1 MHGYN
6 LNDLLFIF
14 NLSKSCYNYH
24 KNNIDKD
31 KDLKD
36 KILKIFESNK
46 SRYGYRRIDI
56 SLRNDGLI
64 VNHKKI
70 LRLMNELNIKAKSK
84 KQRKYNSY
92 KGEVG
97 KIADNIIH
105 RDFKTNKPYNKLF
118 TDVTEFKIGEEKVYL
133 SPIIDSYNFEIL
145 SYNIST
151 SPNLIQTF
159 DMLNKLYKILPKNLD
174 YKTYLHSD
182 QGWQYQQKQY
192 QKSLKEHNIIQSM
205 SRKGNCLD
213 NCIVEGFFGKLK
225 NEFYYG
231 EEFKS
236 IEEFIIKLNEYIE
249 YYNYKRIKTALRTS
263 PVDYR
268 LRNTV

>member
-1 MHGYN
+1 MQEYD

-14 NLSKSCYNYH
+14 NLSKSCYHYH
-24 KNNIDKD
+24 LNRIDKN

-36 KILKIFESNK
+36 IILKIFESNK
-46 SRYGYRRIDI
+46 SKYGYRRIDI
-56 SLRNDGLI
+56 SLRNDGFI

-118 TDVTEFKIGEEKVYL
+118 TDVTEFKIGEDKIYL

-145 SYNIST
+145 SYNIFLQVQILYRL
-151 SPNLIQTF
+151 LICLINYIKYYQII
-159 DMLNKLYKILPKNLD
+159 LVIKLIFTVTRVGNIKTKDIKIL
-174 YKTYLHSD
+174 
-182 QGWQYQQKQY
+182 
-192 QKSLKEHNIIQSM
+192 
-205 SRKGNCLD
+205 
-213 NCIVEGFFGKLK
+213 
-225 NEFYYG
+225 
-231 EEFKS
+231 
-236 IEEFIIKLNEYIE
+236 
-249 YYNYKRIKTALRTS
+249 
-263 PVDYR
+263 
-268 LRNTV
+268 

>member
-1 MHGYN
+1 MQEYK
-6 LNDLLFIF
+6 LSDLFKYF
-14 NLSKSCYNYH
+14 NLASSSYYYH
-24 KNNIDKD
+24 KDNIDKD

-36 KILKIFESNK
+36 KILKIFEINK

-70 LRLMNELNIKAKSK
+70 LRLMQELNIKAKTK
-84 KQRKYNSY
+84 KRSKYNSY
-92 KGEVG
+92 KGEIG
-97 KIADNIIH
+97 KIAPNILN
-105 RDFKTNKPYNKLF
+105 RNFKTDKPYNKLT

-133 SPIIDSYNFEIL
+133 SPIIDCYNNEVL

-159 DMLNKLYKILPKNLD
+159 DMLKKLYKILPKHLK
-174 YKTYLHSD
+174 YETILHSD
-182 QGWQYQQKQY
+182 QGWQYQNKQY

-231 EEFKS
+231 VEFKS

>member
-1 MHGYN
+1 MHEYD
-6 LNDLLFIF
+6 LNDLLSLFK
-14 NLSKSCYNYH
+14 LSKSCYYYH
-24 KNNIDKD
+24 LNKIDKD
-31 KDLKD
+31 KELKD
-36 KILKIFESNK
+36 IILKTFESNK

-56 SLRNDGLI
+56 ALRNNGII

-70 LRLMNELNIKAKSK
+70 LRLMQELNIKAKAK
-84 KQRKYNSY
+84 KRSKYNSY

-97 KIADNIIH
+97 KIAPNILD
-105 RDFKTNKPYNKLF
+105 RNFKTDKPYNKLT

-133 SPIIDSYNFEIL
+133 SPIIDCYNNEVL

-151 SPNLIQTF
+151 SPNLVQAF
-159 DMLNKLYKILPKNLD
+159 DMLKDLYKVLPKHLK
-174 YKTYLHSD
+174 YETILHSD
-182 QGWQYQQKQY
+182 QGWQYQNKQY

-225 NEFYYG
+225 NEFYYN
-231 EEFKS
+231 EEFDS
-236 IEEFIIKLNEYIE
+236 VEDFITKLEQYIE
-249 YYNYKRIKTALRTS
+249 YYNHKRIKTALRTS

>member
-1 MHGYN
+1 MQEYD

-14 NLSKSCYNYH
+14 NLPKSCYHYH
-24 KNNIDKD
+24 LNKIDKD

-36 KILKIFESNK
+36 KILKIFETNK

-56 SLRNDGLI
+56 SLRNDGFI

-118 TDVTEFKIGEEKVYL
+118 TDVTEFKIGEDKIYL

-159 DMLNKLYKILPKNLD
+159 DMLDKLYKILPDNLD

-182 QGWQYQQKQY
+182 QGWQYQHKGY
-192 QKSLKEHNIIQSM
+192 QDSLKEHNIIQSM
-205 SRKGNCLD
+205 SRKGNFLD
-213 NCIVEGFFGKLK
+213 NCIIEGFFGKLK

-236 IEEFIIKLNEYIE
+236 VKDFIIKLNEYIE

>member
-1 MHGYN
+1 MHEYR
-6 LNDLLFIF
+6 LSDLFKYF
-14 NLSKSCYNYH
+14 NLASSSYH
-24 KNNIDKD
+24 YHLNRIDKD

-36 KILKIFESNK
+36 KILKIFETNK

-56 SLRNDGLI
+56 SLRNDGFI

-70 LRLMNELNIKAKSK
+70 LRLMQELNIKAKSK

-118 TDVTEFKIGEEKVYL
+118 TDVTEFKIGEDKIYL

-159 DMLNKLYKILPKNLD
+159 DMLDKLYKILPDNLD

-182 QGWQYQQKQY
+182 QGWQYQHKGY

-236 IEEFIIKLNEYIE
+236 VKDFIIKLNEYIE